1 VHEQQQMTGIV
12 ASVFFANMYL
22 TNHKLKFSHTRIQE
36 TTGVQQQD
44 RKFQLIIDRAN
55 KQINRINSKQHRSI
69 INEEQK

>member
-22 TNHKLKFSHTRIQE
+22 TNHKLKFLHTRIQE

-44 RKFQLIIDRAN
+44 RKFQLIIDKAN